1 MVNTKR
7 KKYRTMIVEDD
18 PMAARHLEM
27 MLDRME
33 EICISYVIENALMAE
48 AYCCREHIDLILM
61 DVCTAMNASGLEA
74 AVKIKKNFP
83 AVKILILT
91 SQLDPELLR
100 RAREAKIEGF
110 CYKLSDDS
118 EITAAICV
126 VLNGENVYPDEI
138 PVVKI
143 GNAWSTEID
152 WQHMNVLRE
161 LSAGKDCKDAS
172 SFSIHC
178 KKIYITFKGY
188 DRLSKSHRAGS
199 CGKPSGISNT
209 RILKSTQ
216 KSILFL
222 VGIVYTKRTKI

>member
-1 MVNTKR
+1 MIHVL
-7 KKYRTMIVEDD
+7 IVEDD
-18 PMAARHLEM
+18 PMARKLFEII
-27 MLDRME
+27 LQESDRY
-33 EICISYVIENALMAE
+33 IVTAAIESASLAE
-48 AYCCREHIDLILM
+48 FYCMTSTVDLILM

-74 AVKIKKNFP
+74 AVKIKKNFL

-100 RAREAKIEGF
+100 KAREAKIEGF

-118 EITAAICV
+118 EITAAICA

-161 LSAGKDCKDAS
+161 LSAGKMDEEIAKTL
-172 SFSIHC
+172 H
-178 KKIYITFKGY
+178 
-188 DRLSKSHRAGS
+188 LS
-199 CGKPSGISNT
+199 
-209 RILKSTQ
+209 
-216 KSILFL
+216 
-222 VGIVYTKRTKI
+222 VYTVKKYISHLKDMTGYRNRTELAVAASRLGLVTPGY

>member
-1 MVNTKR
+1 
-7 KKYRTMIVEDD
+7 MIVEDD

-27 MLDRME
+27 VLDKME

-118 EITAAICV
+118 EITAEIAQF
-126 VLNGENVYPDEI
+126 LTEKNVIRMEI

-152 WQHMNVLRE
+152 WQHMNVLKRVISRKMDE
-161 LSAGKDCKDAS
+161 RLQRRFIISVYTV
-172 SFSIHC
+172 

-222 VGIVYTKRTKI
+222 VGIVYTKRAKI

>member
-27 MLDRME
+27 VLDKME

-61 DVCTAMNASGLEA
+61 DVCTAMNASGLE
-74 AVKIKKNFP
+74 
-83 AVKILILT
+83 
-91 SQLDPELLR
+91 ELLR

-118 EITAAICV
+118 EITATICA

-161 LSAGKDCKDAS
+161 LSAGKMDEEIAKTL
-172 SFSIHC
+172 H
-178 KKIYITFKGY
+178 
-188 DRLSKSHRAGS
+188 LS
-199 CGKPSGISNT
+199 
-209 RILKSTQ
+209 
-216 KSILFL
+216 
-222 VGIVYTKRTKI
+222 VYTVKKYISHLKDMTGYRNRTELAVAASRLGLVTPGY

>member
-7 KKYRTMIVEDD
+7 KKYHTMIVEDD

-27 MLDRME
+27 VLDRME

-83 AVKILILT
+83 A
-91 SQLDPELLR
+91 DPELLR

-118 EITAAICV
+118 AITAAICA
-126 VLNGENVYPDEI
+126 VLNGENVYPEEI

-161 LSAGKDCKDAS
+161 LSAGKMDEEIAKTL
-172 SFSIHC
+172 H
-178 KKIYITFKGY
+178 
-188 DRLSKSHRAGS
+188 LS
-199 CGKPSGISNT
+199 
-209 RILKSTQ
+209 
-216 KSILFL
+216 
-222 VGIVYTKRTKI
+222 VYTVKKYISHLKDMTGYRNRTELAVAASRLGLVTPGY

>member
-1 MVNTKR
+1 MVNT

-27 MLDRME
+27 VLDKME
-33 EICISYVIENALMAE
+33 EIFISYVIENALMAE

-118 EITAAICV
+118 EITAAICAV
-126 VLNGENVYPDEI
+126 INGENVYPDEI

-161 LSAGKDCKDAS
+161 LSAGKMDEEIAKTL
-172 SFSIHC
+172 H
-178 KKIYITFKGY
+178 
-188 DRLSKSHRAGS
+188 LS
-199 CGKPSGISNT
+199 
-209 RILKSTQ
+209 
-216 KSILFL
+216 
-222 VGIVYTKRTKI
+222 VYTVKKYISHLKDMTGYRNRTELAVSASLLGLVTPGS

>member
-1 MVNTKR
+1 MNGRQGLALLLNLSVPASKVTDKFER
-7 KKYRTMIVEDD
+7 KSAERQ
-18 PMAARHLEM
+18 A
-27 MLDRME
+27 LDKME

-118 EITAAICV
+118 EITAAICAV
-126 VLNGENVYPDEI
+126 ING
-138 PVVKI
+138 
-143 GNAWSTEID
+143 
-152 WQHMNVLRE
+152 
-161 LSAGKDCKDAS
+161 KDAS

-222 VGIVYTKRTKI
+222 IGIVYTKRTKI

>member
-1 MVNTKR
+1 MV
-7 KKYRTMIVEDD
+7 
-18 PMAARHLEM
+18 
-27 MLDRME
+27 LDKME

-118 EITAAICV
+118 EITAEICA

-161 LSAGKDCKDAS
+161 LSAGKMDEEDCKERFHLS
-172 SFSIHC
+172 VYTV
-178 KKIYITFKGY
+178 KKYISHLKGY

>member
-7 KKYRTMIVEDD
+7 KRYRTMIVEDD

-27 MLDRME
+27 VLDKME
-33 EICISYVIENALMAE
+33 KIFISYVIENALMAE

-118 EITAAICV
+118 EITAAICAV
-126 VLNGENVYPDEI
+126 INGENVYPDEI

-161 LSAGKDCKDAS
+161 LSAGKMDEEIAKTL
-172 SFSIHC
+172 H
-178 KKIYITFKGY
+178 
-188 DRLSKSHRAGS
+188 LS
-199 CGKPSGISNT
+199 
-209 RILKSTQ
+209 
-216 KSILFL
+216 
-222 VGIVYTKRTKI
+222 VYTVKNIYHI

>member
-1 MVNTKR
+1 
-7 KKYRTMIVEDD
+7 MIVEDD

-27 MLDRME
+27 VLDKME
-33 EICISYVIENALMAE
+33 EIFISYVIENALMAE

-118 EITAAICV
+118 EITAAIHLQAIRTGFLPCQTRRA
-126 VLNGENVYPDEI
+126 LWWEHSRRS
-138 PVVKI
+138 VK
-143 GNAWSTEID
+143 NL
-152 WQHMNVLRE
+152 Q
-161 LSAGKDCKDAS
+161 
-172 SFSIHC
+172 
-178 KKIYITFKGY
+178 
-188 DRLSKSHRAGS
+188 
-199 CGKPSGISNT
+199 
-209 RILKSTQ
+209 
-216 KSILFL
+216 
-222 VGIVYTKRTKI
+222 

>member
-1 MVNTKR
+1 
-7 KKYRTMIVEDD
+7 
-18 PMAARHLEM
+18 MAARHLEM
-27 MLDRME
+27 VLDKME

-118 EITAAICV
+118 EITAEICA

-143 GNAWSTEID
+143 GNAWSTE
-152 WQHMNVLRE
+152 
-161 LSAGKDCKDAS
+161 LSL
-172 SFSIHC
+172 IH
-178 KKIYITFKGY
+178 I
-188 DRLSKSHRAGS
+188 
-199 CGKPSGISNT
+199 
-209 RILKSTQ
+209 
-216 KSILFL
+216 
-222 VGIVYTKRTKI
+222 

>member
-1 MVNTKR
+1 MLTKVQISFSAKAQKGRHMVNTKR

-48 AYCCREHIDLILM
+48 AYCCREQIDLILM

-118 EITAAICV
+118 EITAAICA

-161 LSAGKDCKDAS
+161 LSAGKMDEEIAKTL
-172 SFSIHC
+172 H
-178 KKIYITFKGY
+178 
-188 DRLSKSHRAGS
+188 LS
-199 CGKPSGISNT
+199 
-209 RILKSTQ
+209 
-216 KSILFL
+216 
-222 VGIVYTKRTKI
+222 VYTVKKYISHLKDMTGYRNRTELAVAASRLGLVTPGY

>member
-27 MLDRME
+27 MLDQME

-48 AYCCREHIDLILM
+48 AYCCREQIDMILM

-83 AVKILILT
+83 
-91 SQLDPELLR
+91 ELLR

-118 EITAAICV
+118 AITAAICA

-161 LSAGKDCKDAS
+161 LSAGKMDEEIAKTL
-172 SFSIHC
+172 H
-178 KKIYITFKGY
+178 
-188 DRLSKSHRAGS
+188 LS
-199 CGKPSGISNT
+199 
-209 RILKSTQ
+209 
-216 KSILFL
+216 
-222 VGIVYTKRTKI
+222 VYTVKKYISHLKDMTGYRNRTELAVAASRLGLVTPGY

>member
-7 KKYRTMIVEDD
+7 KKYHTMIVEDD

-27 MLDRME
+27 VLDKME

-118 EITAAICV
+118 EI
-126 VLNGENVYPDEI
+126 
-138 PVVKI
+138 
-143 GNAWSTEID
+143 
-152 WQHMNVLRE
+152 
-161 LSAGKDCKDAS
+161 
-172 SFSIHC
+172 SIHC

-222 VGIVYTKRTKI
+222 VGIVYTKRTQI

>member
-1 MVNTKR
+1 M
-7 KKYRTMIVEDD
+7 
-18 PMAARHLEM
+18 
-27 MLDRME
+27 
-33 EICISYVIENALMAE
+33 
-48 AYCCREHIDLILM
+48 
-61 DVCTAMNASGLEA
+61 
-74 AVKIKKNFP
+74 
-83 AVKILILT
+83 KILILT

-118 EITAAICV
+118 EITAEICA

-161 LSAGKDCKDAS
+161 LSAGKMDEEIAKTLHLS
-172 SFSIHC
+172 VYTV

-222 VGIVYTKRTKI
+222 VGIVYTKRAKI

>member
-118 EITAAICV
+118 EITAEICA

-143 GNAWSTEID
+143 GNDEEIAKTL
-152 WQHMNVLRE
+152 H
-161 LSAGKDCKDAS
+161 LS
-172 SFSIHC
+172 
-178 KKIYITFKGY
+178 
-188 DRLSKSHRAGS
+188 
-199 CGKPSGISNT
+199 
-209 RILKSTQ
+209 
-216 KSILFL
+216 
-222 VGIVYTKRTKI
+222 VYTVKKYISHLKDMTGYRNRTELAVAASRLGLVTPGY